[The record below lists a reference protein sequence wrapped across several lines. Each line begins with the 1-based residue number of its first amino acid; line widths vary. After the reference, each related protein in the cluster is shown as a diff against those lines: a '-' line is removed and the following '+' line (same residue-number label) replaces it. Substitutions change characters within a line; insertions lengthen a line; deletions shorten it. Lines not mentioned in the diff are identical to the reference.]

1 MSPLYDLDKL
11 VDLETEI
18 IQYDDHLRRYPD
30 DTKTEGKLKRRLSK
44 WVDNLEIII
53 FVASNEQKP
62 WKDVELGYPTKPMPT
77 KAMIGR
83 DQVGDYQC
91 YIDRGGRMQDNFA
104 SFVVDRKTCED
115 FYGTLFSKNG
125 NGEKNRQRFYREL
138 DRYYKDPRF
147 DQFHIF
153 VECDLLAWLNYVPP
167 NNPGTDLMINQKTNS
182 VQSLEVRGA
191 HVHWCHNRKTAV
203 KLYRDLVRQWC
214 LQNYRKIIIGSGTV
228 ECERVMQPRVVEELG
243 FV

>member
-104 SFVVDRKTCED
+104 SFVVDRKECSD
-115 FYGTLFSKNG
+115 FYSTLFSKG
-125 NGEKNRQRFYREL
+125 QSGKNRDRFYREL
-138 DRYYKDPRF
+138 DRFERDPRF
-147 DQFHIF
+147 DEFYVF
-153 VECDLLAWLNYVPP
+153 VECDFITWLNYVPP
-167 NNPGTDLMINQKTNS
+167 GNSGNLMVPQKLAS
-182 VQSLEVRGA
+182 VASLEARGA
-191 HVHWCHNRKTAV
+191 HVVWNGNRKIACRM
-203 KLYRDLVRQWC
+203 YRELCRQWC
-214 LQNYRKIIIGSGTV
+214 LKNYRKIINGHAEV
-228 ECERVMQPRVVEELG
+228 EQVCDVGRLG
-243 FV
+243 FA